1 MSSVSPALQAD
12 SLPAEPAK
20 KLNNVIDKFINLL
33 NINFYFMNF
42 ISKTLLATY
51 YILEN
56 MLN

>member
-12 SLPAEPAK
+12 SLPDEPAK
-20 KLNNVIDKFINLL
+20 KLNNVIDKIINLL